1 MGLYLGLDLVRDRA
15 TREPARE
22 EAFAICER
30 LRERGAIVQ
39 PTGDGENVLKLKPPL
54 VFEQRDADWLRRD
67 AGRRARARLVARARF
82 VTGSPACQTASVPA
96 RASDE
101 LYVRLPPEE
110 VREHVHLWLLAP
122 ERELPEVVITTRHGR
137 TLVEPGALARRLGG
151 RAQVVLVETGEATY
165 ALRDVLGDE
174 LAVWGGAAR
183 VYHPGFMLSDRASLH
198 PRIYAF
204 EGRESEAE
212 RALLAALGIEDARA
226 DDRFAIGEDV
236 EGEVVS
242 LDARTATLALADG
255 CARVRAGDL
264 ARGFV
269 HSCHD
274 VLRIGQRVRGRV
286 RELAP
291 DGTPWLDLQPFQADE
306 IATIAEQAGPGRHRA
321 RARAAGAATTASR
334 WSCCRARTHSCR
346 CRTARPSSRPSATT
360 CSPRASCGS
369 TWPTGESSSR
379 SPMPR
384 RAPKARGRCGSTPTA
399 RSSWP
404 PMTSPPS
411 ARPASSTAARR
422 S

>member
-1 MGLYLGLDLVRDRA
+1 M
-15 TREPARE
+15 
-22 EAFAICER
+22 
-30 LRERGAIVQ
+30 
-39 PTGDGENVLKLKPPL
+39 
-54 VFEQRDADWLRRD
+54 
-67 AGRRARARLVARARF
+67 
-82 VTGSPACQTASVPA
+82 
-96 RASDE
+96 
-101 LYVRLPPEE
+101 RLPPEE

-183 VYHPGFMLSDRASLH
+183 VYHPGFTLSDRASLH

-212 RALLAALGIEDARA
+212 RALLAALGVEDAQTEE
-226 DDRFAIGEDV
+226 RFAVGDDV

-242 LDARTATLALADG
+242 LDARTATLVLPDG

-274 VLRIGQRVRGRV
+274 VLRIGQRVRARV

-306 IATIAEQAGPGRHRA
+306 IATIAEQAGPGRRRA
-321 RARAAGAATTASR
+321 RARAPAQQQRLPGRAAAGRRRVRAAR
-334 WSCCRARTHSCR
+334 
-346 CRTARPSSRPSATT
+346 RTARPSSRPSATT

-369 TWPTGESSSR
+369 TSPTGASSSR
-379 SPMPR
+379 SPTPR
-384 RAPKARGRCGSTPTA
+384 RAPRARGRCGSMPTGP
-399 RSSWP
+399 SSWP
-404 PMTSPPS
+404 ATTSRRS
-411 ARPASSTAARR
+411 ARPASSTAAR
-422 S
+422 SS